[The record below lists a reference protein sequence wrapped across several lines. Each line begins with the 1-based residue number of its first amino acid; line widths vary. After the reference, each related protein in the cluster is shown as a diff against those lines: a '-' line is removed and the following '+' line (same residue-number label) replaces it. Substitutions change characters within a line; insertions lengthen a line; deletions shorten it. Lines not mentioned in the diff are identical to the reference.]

1 MSATREESLRILFVE
16 DQADDAELAIR
27 ELKRAEI
34 DCATQRV
41 DTADAFRRAVVAFS
55 PTLVLADYTI
65 PGFGGM

>member
-34 DCATQRV
+34 DCAIPSRGSGIG
-41 DTADAFRRAVVAFS
+41 S
-55 PTLVLADYTI
+55 P
-65 PGFGGM
+65 